1 MMNHPQIKRM
11 LSKLTQLEATLD
23 RYVFQKQDELS
34 VVKYETKE
42 QLYAAP
48 ADEALYSKVQQG
60 DVWGAELSYCWFKG
74 SFTVPEE
81 LAGKPLYIYP
91 RFGSYEALLYVNGM
105 PFGNFAYK
113 IAEVDHGNHYC
124 DLLRLEPK
132 AGEVIDI
139 VIEAYAGHHVIG
151 T

>member
-113 IAEVDHGNHYC
+113 IAEVGSETVGRIFH
-124 DLLRLEPK
+124 RK
-132 AGEVIDI
+132 AHENR
-139 VIEAYAGHHVIG
+139 
-151 T
+151 

>member
-74 SFTVPEE
+74 SFHRSGGACRKTA
-81 LAGKPLYIYP
+81 LHLSPLWQ
-91 RFGSYEALLYVNGM
+91 L
-105 PFGNFAYK
+105 
-113 IAEVDHGNHYC
+113 
-124 DLLRLEPK
+124 
-132 AGEVIDI
+132 
-139 VIEAYAGHHVIG
+139 
-151 T
+151 

>member
-1 MMNHPQIKRM
+1 MMNQPQIKRM

-91 RFGSYEALLYVNGM
+91 RFRK
-105 PFGNFAYK
+105 FR
-113 IAEVDHGNHYC
+113 I
-124 DLLRLEPK
+124 
-132 AGEVIDI
+132 
-139 VIEAYAGHHVIG
+139 
-151 T
+151 